1 MTKPLLKVLN
11 GQPIEKVPFWFMRQ
25 AGRYL
30 PEYRALREQAGGFLD
45 MAFNPEMATEI
56 TLQPIRRFGMD
67 AAILFSDILV
77 VPHALG
83 QTVRF
88 VEGEGPRLDPLST
101 LNTLRPGGE
110 TPVFEKV
117 WQAVARIKDQL
128 DKEGFDHVA
137 RVGFAGA
144 PWTVACYMIQGRGG
158 NDFLAAR
165 QRAYADPE
173 FFRALMEII
182 TESTITYLLGQIRS
196 GAEVIQIFDSWA
208 GLLDET
214 GFRDFVIYPTQKI
227 VKALRAEYPDIPIIG
242 FPKGVNTLLSDYIQ
256 MTGVKA
262 VSLDSAISTKWAARV
277 LQPGG
282 TVLQGNLD
290 PARLLAGGDGMLLA
304 AEKILTDL
312 GTAPFIFNLGHG
324 IHKDTPV
331 AHVEELVGFV
341 KGWRK

>member
-45 MAFNPEMATEI
+45 MAFNPEMAAEI

-88 VEGEGPRLDPLST
+88 VEGEGPRLDPLSA
-101 LNTLRPGGE
+101 LDTLRPGGE

-173 FFRALMEII
+173 FFRELIEII

-242 FPKGVNTLLSDYIQ
+242 FPKGANTLLPDYIQ
-256 MTGVKA
+256 ITGVKA
-262 VSLDSAISTKWAARV
+262 VSLDSAISTKWAVRV

-304 AEKILTDL
+304 AEKSLTDL